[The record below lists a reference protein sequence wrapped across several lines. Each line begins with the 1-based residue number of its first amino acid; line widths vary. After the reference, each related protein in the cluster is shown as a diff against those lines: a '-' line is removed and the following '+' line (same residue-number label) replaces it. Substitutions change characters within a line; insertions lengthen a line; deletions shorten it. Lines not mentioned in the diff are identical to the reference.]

1 MSLDFEDRELAPLL
15 ARLHPHARDLLA
27 RAGVQALRLHAD
39 GVSPEHLL
47 TALMDDPHCAAHAAV
62 LHAFADPATI
72 SDEALA
78 ISPGLMV
85 VASGSTLPFSPRAA
99 EAIARARSR
108 SLAEGKREVA
118 VADLL
123 AQAVLGLDEGA
134 RDSLRAA
141 GLRTAA
147 DSRSAGPAPPL
158 GSAVFK
164 FFSASAKRVL
174 SAANRLA
181 AAERATA
188 ISPAHLLLGCL
199 KEDAEVAS
207 EAGLSFHRAR
217 TLLAGRMADE
227 SSPHPRSL
235 PPDPALV
242 EFLRGVSAGSDSLEL
257 LARFHSG
264 RTPEL
269 AGILTRSKVTTVLMD
284 RARQAFRDPDPMQD
298 PGPPR
303 R

>member
-1 MSLDFEDRELAPLL
+1 MSLDLADRELAPLL
-15 ARLHPHARDLLA
+15 ARLHPHARELLT
-27 RAGVQALRLHAD
+27 RAGVHALRLHAD
-39 GVSPEHLL
+39 SVSPEHLL
-47 TALMDDPHCAAHAAV
+47 TALMDDPDCAAHAAV

-72 SDEALA
+72 ADEALA

-108 SLAEGKREVA
+108 ALAEGYREVA
-118 VADLL
+118 VGDLL
-123 AQAVLGLDEGA
+123 AQAELELDEGV
-134 RDSLRAA
+134 RDSLCAA
-141 GLRTAA
+141 GLRKAT
-147 DSRSAGPAPPL
+147 DSRSEGPAPPL

-164 FFSASAKRVL
+164 SFSASAKRVL
-174 SAANRLA
+174 SAANRMA

-207 EAGLSFHRAR
+207 TVGLSFHRAR

-227 SSPHPRSL
+227 SSPRPRSL
-235 PPDPALV
+235 PPDPALI
-242 EFLRGVSAGSDSLEL
+242 EFLRGLAAGSDSLEL

-264 RTPEL
+264 KTPEL
-269 AGILTRSKVTTVLMD
+269 AGILTRSKVTTLLMD
-284 RARQAFRDPDPMQD
+284 RARQAFRDPDTMQD
-298 PGPPR
+298 PAPPR